1 MQSEQTLRFIYI
13 FKQLIENEI
22 VKSAADFGRTL
33 GLNNPAQSMNNILK
47 GKREVS
53 KDMLRSL
60 YNVYNVN
67 PSFIEKGVKPLF
79 LDVNQKKDTAT
90 LESPNI
96 LFVPE
101 RAAAGYSIGFS
112 DPEYFETLPSGRIP
126 GFEGRYYQGF
136 PVIGDSM
143 YDTLHP
149 GDWVICSKVNELQNI
164 INNEVYVIVTDE
176 GIVVKRVQ
184 NRVNVNN
191 EIIMISDNKNFYPQ
205 YSITPDKVQQVWKV
219 EARISKYLAS
229 PTNYEKRLSELENQI
244 NTLNRK

>member
-101 RAAAGYSIGFS
+101 RAADY
-112 DPEYFETLPSGRIP
+112 R
-126 GFEGRYYQGF
+126 
-136 PVIGDSM
+136 
-143 YDTLHP
+143 
-149 GDWVICSKVNELQNI
+149 
-164 INNEVYVIVTDE
+164 
-176 GIVVKRVQ
+176 
-184 NRVNVNN
+184 
-191 EIIMISDNKNFYPQ
+191 
-205 YSITPDKVQQVWKV
+205 
-219 EARISKYLAS
+219 
-229 PTNYEKRLSELENQI
+229 
-244 NTLNRK
+244 